1 MIKTKITTK
10 KTTYVQANDI
20 INLSASNISIPKS
33 MTKKTKNKNKFDFIK
48 LNEEESK
55 IVANTAWILDYDFLK
70 NLSPDEINL
79 LGTSLGNIYTS
90 VLNDTTKPYEERC
103 IESDFIG
110 YKMLGLAY
118 FLQYIE
124 GRVEMPLPKGIEKP
138 KYMKQEKSNKLLVK
152 TIFN

>member
-1 MIKTKITTK
+1 M
-10 KTTYVQANDI
+10 
-20 INLSASNISIPKS
+20 PKS

-48 LNEEESK
+48 LNEEESE

-124 GRVEMPLPKGIEKP
+124 GRMEIPLPKGIEKP